1 VAAGLMGLL
10 LAFRLGSPS
19 AAPVNAGDA
28 PDGLKLVPPNAVAF
42 VTVDLAAL
50 WAKAKDKP
58 PAIPELEKGMGLTPG
73 DFNRVTFVTVGSSP
87 GEGGVGMV
95 VTTTK
100 AFDPTRL
107 MKFLVPRGKEM
118 KHKDKV
124 YLATGGDHGDAAY
137 ALGDRAFFFGEPICV
152 RALIDHSLAKT
163 AEGSLTPDL
172 RLAEKRLLVAAL
184 DGPSFLKALV
194 PPMIL
199 DNLPE
204 EAAPFK
210 PLLKMQHATLT
221 GDLDKDAS
229 LDARL
234 VFPNEANAKEAS
246 KALQAVL
253 DQQLRPAYGQLQ
265 KAAAKNLKDAPRLL
279 ALVEEGGTALR
290 DLKPVQKDSAV
301 EMTARVKV
309 DPAVL
314 GETLA
319 QMAERVREASARIQ
333 GANQLK
339 QIGLAMHNYHDV
351 FAAFPAS
358 AIYDKAG
365 RPLLSWR
372 VQLLPYLDEEKLY
385 KEFHLDEPW
394 DSEHNK
400 KLLEK
405 IPEVFAPQKGQTSEK
420 YTTFYQG
427 FVGPDAFFE
436 GKRGIR
442 IASITDGTSNTLMIV
457 EAANAVPWTKPDD
470 LPYNPKK
477 PLPKLGGHFKGGFN
491 ALFCDGSVHFIKDSI
506 AKETL
511 HLLIQRSDGQV
522 IPNDF

>member
-10 LAFRLGSPS
+10 LTVGKSGPS

-50 WAKAKDKP
+50 WAKTKDKLS
-58 PAIPELEKGMGLTPG
+58 AIPELEKGMGLAPG

-87 GEGGVGMV
+87 GNGGVGFV

-100 AFDPTRL
+100 AFDPSRL

-124 YLATGGDHGDAAY
+124 YLATWEDRGEAVY
-137 ALGDRAFFFGEPICV
+137 ALGDRAFFYGEPICV
-152 RALIDHSLAKT
+152 RALIDHSLTRT
-163 AEGSLTPDL
+163 AEGSLAPDL

-184 DGPSFLKALV
+184 DGPSFLKAVV

-221 GDLDKDAS
+221 GDLDKDAN

-234 VFPNEANAKEAS
+234 VFPNEANAKEAVKS
-246 KALQAVL
+246 IQAAL
-253 DQQLRPAYGQLQ
+253 DQLRPAYGQLQ
-265 KAAAKNLKDAPRLL
+265 KAAAKDLKDAPRLL

-301 EMTARVKV
+301 EMAARVKV

-319 QMAERVREASARIQ
+319 QMTERVREVSARTQ
-333 GANQLK
+333 SANQLR
-339 QIGLAMHNYHDV
+339 QIGLAMHNYHDS
-351 FAAFPAS
+351 FAAFPAA

-365 RPLLSWR
+365 KPLLSWR
-372 VQLLPYLDEEKLY
+372 VQILPFIDQEELY
-385 KEFHLDEPW
+385 KQFHLDEPW

-405 IPEVFAPQKGQTSEK
+405 IPEVFAPQKGQTMEK
-420 YTTFYQG
+420 YATFYQG
-427 FVGPDAFFE
+427 FAGPDAFFE

-470 LPYNPKK
+470 LPYDPKK

-491 ALFCDGSVHFIKDSI
+491 ALFCDGSVRFIKESI